1 MPNTVLYMFF
11 YQSGPTMT
19 NERPASWRMPS
30 PKQMD
35 KLAREA
41 ARRRDVGQPG
51 PAPNYSLPGEPW
63 DAVLANPRAP
73 LADQIVITE
82 KASQAK
88 DVRAA
93 IGSRYGDVLPAE
105 GHLFDLLEP
114 EDVVPA
120 WKRWSPILL
129 RPEGLYG
136 TRPAEGGNKAAKL
149 KAIREAL
156 RTAKRVWLA
165 TDCDRE
171 GQLIGQ
177 EILEHYEY
185 GGEVMRVLFTAQD
198 SQTIRDAFDRA
209 KPNTEYSRLYA
220 AAVARRQ
227 ADQIYNLSLTRTATV
242 ILGQGARRVIGVGRV
257 KTPTLAIVC
266 KRELEIR
273 NFVPLAYF
281 EIVAT
286 AKVAGGQFQMR
297 HAPQDRI
304 VKPEIAQD
312 VVEAAEGFDGA
323 LAVRVEDKRQ
333 VPPKLHDLP
342 SLQKLCGSRFGWS
355 ASKTLE
361 VAQELY
367 DGQGKKIITYPRAE
381 VRYLPQSLITD
392 VPRIIAGLRVG
403 QSFSTMPVPEPPV
416 IRRGVSGTFYD
427 KGLEGASHHAV
438 IPNVNTIDKLPEVWP
453 RLSFDEK
460 KLFDVI
466 ARAYLAAQMPDFR
479 YRQTTAT
486 LDVHG
491 FEFRAAGRQPID
503 LGWRAAFPEWQ
514 PADEKGDEAQ
524 LLPSLHNGETA
535 QLQDPKIESKET
547 RPPPR
552 YNEGTLIE
560 AMQNAWRFVDD
571 EVLRDRLK
579 EAKGIGT
586 PATRAEI
593 IGGLKK
599 QGFLIAQGKNI
610 VPTET
615 GVSLFD
621 VLKQADPAL
630 VDPGVTAQLERLLD
644 DVVLGKQ
651 EMVGAIDAVCDVAER
666 IISKLKEGAAAGV
679 PSLLGSAV
687 GDGTRTYPPTPAMK
701 RFADSL
707 VRQKGIKPPPG
718 YKTSISICRKFLSEH
733 APKKSGGET
742 AGKLDPKSVSP
753 AQLLYAKK
761 LAQGDGLIIPDDAR
775 VNSAAMSAWIDT
787 NRGKKRRKVNR
798 KTSNRPVGSAAPQ
811 AAPKRSRKRK
821 VNADAASTAPMS
833 ANSSRTPLRIPYG
846 NKEVAL
852 KLGARYGSGGWYAP
866 PGVDLSAFGE
876 RGWLL

>member
-1 MPNTVLYMFF
+1 M
-11 YQSGPTMT
+11 
-19 NERPASWRMPS
+19 
-30 PKQMD
+30 
-35 KLAREA
+35 
-41 ARRRDVGQPG
+41 
-51 PAPNYSLPGEPW
+51 
-63 DAVLANPRAP
+63 
-73 LADQIVITE
+73 ADQIVITE
-82 KASQAK
+82 KTSQAK

-105 GHLFDLLEP
+105 GHLLDLLEP

-136 TRPAEGGNKAAKL
+136 TRPAAGGNKAIKL

-185 GGEVMRVLFTAQD
+185 RGQVMRVLFTAQD
-198 SQTIRDAFDRA
+198 SQTIRDAFSRA
-209 KPNTEYSRLYA
+209 KPNFEYARLYA

-242 ILGQGARRVIGVGRV
+242 ILGRGARRVIGVGRV

-281 EIVAT
+281 EIVVT

-304 VKPEIAQD
+304 VKCEVARD
-312 VVEAAEGFDGA
+312 VVKAAEGFEGA

-333 VPPKLHDLP
+333 GPPKLHDLP

-367 DGQGKKIITYPRAE
+367 DGQGKKIVTYPRAE
-381 VRYLPQSLITD
+381 VRYLPQSSISD

-403 QSFSTMPVPEPPV
+403 QSFSAILVPEPPV
-416 IRRGVSGTFYD
+416 IRRGASGTFHD

-453 RLSFDEK
+453 RLSSDEK

-466 ARAYLAAQMPDFR
+466 ARAYMAALMPDFR

-524 LLPSLHNGETA
+524 LLPPLRNGETA
-535 QLQDPKIESKET
+535 QLHDPKIENKET

-571 EVLRDRLK
+571 EVLRHRLK

-615 GVSLFD
+615 GLALFG

-630 VDPGVTAQLERLLD
+630 VDPGVTAQLECLLD
-644 DVVLGKQ
+644 DVVVGKQ

-666 IISKLKEGAAAGV
+666 IINKLKEGTTAGG
-679 PSLLGSAV
+679 PSLLGSA
-687 GDGTRTYPPTPAMK
+687 GGNGTGTYPPTPAMK

-707 VRQKGIKPPPG
+707 IRQKGIKAPLG
-718 YKTSISICRKFLSEH
+718 YKTSVSICRKFLSEH
-733 APKKSGGET
+733 APKKSGDET
-742 AGKLDPKSVSP
+742 AGKLDPKPVSP
-753 AQLLYAKK
+753 AQLLYAKR
-761 LAQGDGLIIPDDAR
+761 LAQGKGLVIPDDAST
-775 VNSAAMSAWIDT
+775 NSVVMSAWIDT
-787 NRGKKRRKVNR
+787 NRGKKRSKRNC
-798 KTSNRPVGSAAPQ
+798 KTSNRPVKSAAPQ
-811 AAPKRSRKRK
+811 AAPPKRSRKQK
-821 VNADAASTAPMS
+821 VDTDAASMAPVS

-852 KLGARYGSGGWYAP
+852 KLGARYGSEGWYAP
-866 PGVDLSAFGE
+866 PGVDLSAFGD

>member
-1 MPNTVLYMFF
+1 MHP
-11 YQSGPTMT
+11 
-19 NERPASWRMPS
+19 
-30 PKQMD
+30 PK
-35 KLAREA
+35 R
-41 ARRRDVGQPG
+41 
-51 PAPNYSLPGEPW
+51 
-63 DAVLANPRAP
+63 AVM
-73 LADQIVITE
+73 ADQIVITE
-82 KASQAK
+82 KTSQAK

-136 TRPAEGGNKAAKL
+136 TRPAEGGNKATKL

-156 RTAKRVWLA
+156 RSAKRVWLA

-177 EILEHYEY
+177 EILEHYKY
-185 GGEVMRVLFTAQD
+185 RGMVMRVLFTAQD
-198 SQTIRDAFDRA
+198 SQTIRDAFGRA
-209 KPNTEYSRLYA
+209 KPNAEYARLYA

-242 ILGQGARRVIGVGRV
+242 ILGKGARRVIGVGRV

-273 NFVPLAYF
+273 DFVPLAYF
-281 EIVAT
+281 EVVAT
-286 AKVAGGQFQMR
+286 AKVDGGRFQMR

-304 VKPEIAQD
+304 VRREIAED
-312 VVEAAEGFDGA
+312 VLKAAEGFEGA
-323 LAVRVEDKRQ
+323 LAVRVDDKRQ
-333 VPPKLHDLP
+333 GPPKLHDLP
-342 SLQKLCGSRFGWS
+342 SLQKLCSSRFGWP
-355 ASKTLE
+355 ARKTLD

-367 DGQGKKIITYPRAE
+367 DGPGKKIITYPRAE
-381 VRYLPQSLITD
+381 VRYLPQSLISD
-392 VPRIIAGLRVG
+392 VPRMLAGLRAR
-403 QSFSTMPVPEPPV
+403 QSFSAIPLPDPPV
-416 IRRGVSGTFYD
+416 IRRGASGTFYD
-427 KGLEGASHHAV
+427 KALEGTSHHAV
-438 IPNVNTIDKLPEVWP
+438 IPNVNTIDKLREVWP
-453 RLSFDEK
+453 RLSSDEK

-466 ARAYLAAQMPDFR
+466 ARAYLSALMPDFR

-503 LGWRAAFPEWQ
+503 LGWRAAFPEWE
-514 PADEKGDEAQ
+514 PNDEKGDEAQ
-524 LLPSLHNGETA
+524 LLPLLHNGEAA
-535 QLQDPKIESKET
+535 QLQDPKIEDKET

-571 EVLRDRLK
+571 EVLRERLK

-599 QGFLIAQGKNI
+599 QGFLIAQGKHI
-610 VPTET
+610 VPSET
-615 GVSLFD
+615 GLSLFG
-621 VLKQADPAL
+621 VLEQADPAL
-630 VDPGVTAQLERLLD
+630 VDPGVTAQLECLLD
-644 DVVLGKQ
+644 DVVVGKQ
-651 EMVGAIDAVCDVAER
+651 EMVGAIDAVCDVAQR
-666 IISKLKEGAAAGV
+666 IIGKLKEGAAAGG
-679 PSLLGSAV
+679 PPLLGGSVGNGASA
-687 GDGTRTYPPTPAMK
+687 YPPTPAMK

-707 VRQKGIKPPPG
+707 SRQKGIKPPPG

-733 APKKSGGET
+733 ASKTADGET
-742 AGKLDPKSVSP
+742 AGKFDSKPVSS

-761 LAQGDGLIIPDDAR
+761 IAQGKGIIIPDDAKT
-775 VNSAAMSAWIDT
+775 NSAAMSAWIDS
-787 NRGKKRRKVNR
+787 NRGKTRHKHGP
-798 KTSNRPVGSAAPQ
+798 KTAYQS
-811 AAPKRSRKRK
+811 KRS
-821 VNADAASTAPMS
+821 
-833 ANSSRTPLRIPYG
+833 
-846 NKEVAL
+846 VAL
-852 KLGARYGSGGWYAP
+852 QSGASEEEPKAQG
-866 PGVDLSAFGE
+866 
-876 RGWLL
+876 